1 MSDGKILM
9 TDTPANLKKV
19 MNGEVVEIVCSN
31 IRQSF
36 SLLKTHS
43 LVKEVQAFGDRVN
56 VVVQS
61 ASNDIQTVLLYL
73 KEQSIEIF
81 DWRVVKP
88 SLENVFI
95 SLLTERK

>member
-1 MSDGKILM
+1 MK
-9 TDTPANLKKV
+9 
-19 MNGEVVEIVCSN
+19 GEVVEIVCSN

-36 SLLKTHS
+36 AFLKTHV

-61 ASNDIQTVLLYL
+61 ASNDIQTVLSHL
-73 KEQSIEIF
+73 KDQSIEIF

-95 SLLTERK
+95 SLLTENK